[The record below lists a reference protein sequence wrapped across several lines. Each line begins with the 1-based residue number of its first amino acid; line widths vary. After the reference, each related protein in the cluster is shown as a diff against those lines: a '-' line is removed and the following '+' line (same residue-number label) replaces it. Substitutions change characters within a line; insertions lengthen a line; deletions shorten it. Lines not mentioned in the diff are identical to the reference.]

1 MSKIIKFISL
11 NKRYIYT
18 NILMLY
24 LLYILLNS
32 NWSDKFNKK
41 PSCYKTQVKKLQNDF
56 IDLENHKNDI
66 TESII
71 KNENNFYNVNYD
83 RQLEL
88 VVKFILFCFILI
100 ITVLANST

>member
-1 MSKIIKFISL
+1 MSKAFNFISL

-24 LLYILLNS
+24 LLYTLLNL

-41 PSCYKTQVKKLQNDF
+41 PTCYNTQVKKVENDF

-66 TESII
+66 TESI
-71 KNENNFYNVNYD
+71 KKDSVNFYNVNYD

-88 VVKFILFCFILI
+88 VVKFILFLFILI
-100 ITVLANST
+100 IIVLANST